1 MQPTAAIP
9 TRSLQCC
16 SGSTPCCSAP
26 PSTLAKY
33 YAALPE
39 SLYRPLYAQ
48 SASVILHDEGTQEV
62 ELTTTYGPPPAFHTL
77 RYPLAGSLTGWVA
90 QHRRPLRVAR
100 LTPEEW
106 PLVWQLAEQLKPP
119 PAPLADLL
127 APLWIQGQVIGSL
140 EVVWEEGY
148 SITTQEEQFLEAVAV
163 QVALAITNARLYQ
176 EKERALQEAREQAK
190 RLCQEL
196 PQRAV
201 K

>member
-77 RYPLAGSLTGWVA
+77 RYPLAGVPHRLGSAAPAPSPRRAPHAGRVA
-90 QHRRPLRVAR
+90 PGVAAGGTTQTSACAPRGLARPLVDPGASHREPRSRVGGR
-100 LTPEEW
+100 
-106 PLVWQLAEQLKPP
+106 V
-119 PAPLADLL
+119 
-127 APLWIQGQVIGSL
+127 
-140 EVVWEEGY
+140 
-148 SITTQEEQFLEAVAV
+148 
-163 QVALAITNARLYQ
+163 
-176 EKERALQEAREQAK
+176 
-190 RLCQEL
+190 
-196 PQRAV
+196 
-201 K
+201 

>member
-1 MQPTAAIP
+1 M
-9 TRSLQCC
+9 
-16 SGSTPCCSAP
+16 
-26 PSTLAKY
+26 
-33 YAALPE
+33 
-39 SLYRPLYAQ
+39 
-48 SASVILHDEGTQEV
+48 
-62 ELTTTYGPPPAFHTL
+62 
-77 RYPLAGSLTGWVA
+77 
-90 QHRRPLRVAR
+90 
-100 LTPEEW
+100 
-106 PLVWQLAEQLKPP
+106 WQLAEQLKPP
-119 PAPLADLL
+119 PAPLAVLL